1 MVSRKGVTMTFE
13 QKRRTILHWDHQRQ
27 KIDHK
32 FSLQQLSQWAQNEF
46 NLPNHPAKNTLSNLI
61 SKHRDQFM
69 TISAQD
75 QNLRRTRTVSCPQ
88 VEEALVLWMLQMQQK
103 RVNLSRD
110 IIKEKGRR
118 FLVDLGFPENHLKFS
133 DTWMDLFQKRN
144 GFRAHRSHGES
155 GAANLNDP
163 NVQARIAEIHR
174 EVSAYALRDRYNMDE
189 TALFYKMPPN
199 TTIARGPIEG
209 HKKDKTRFTIAFTC
223 NADGTD
229 RFKPSF
235 IGHAAKPRC
244 FNKKTGRE
252 LGFLYFHNKNAWMTG
267 LYMGLTM
274 G

>member
-1 MVSRKGVTMTFE
+1 
-13 QKRRTILHWDHQRQ
+13 
-27 KIDHK
+27 
-32 FSLQQLSQWAQNEF
+32 
-46 NLPNHPAKNTLSNLI
+46 
-61 SKHRDQFM
+61 
-69 TISAQD
+69 
-75 QNLRRTRTVSCPQ
+75 
-88 VEEALVLWMLQMQQK
+88 
-103 RVNLSRD
+103 
-110 IIKEKGRR
+110 
-118 FLVDLGFPENHLKFS
+118 
-133 DTWMDLFQKRN
+133 MDLFQKRN
-144 GFRAHRSHGES
+144 GFRAHCSHGES

-229 RFKPSF
+229 RFKPLF